1 MKVKPEIVFHTS
13 WFQIGAVVPGA
24 ESSGTSDPYYC
35 LIRAPGV
42 LACMLDA
49 AGRLVLVE
57 QYRPPLG
64 RTTLEMPAGAIEDG
78 ETPEQAVIREAIE
91 ETGYVCHQW
100 FEISPMRMMLNRE
113 DVIEYFYIG
122 LGAHKALTWQATER
136 AKARLVKR
144 GDFPDLVKSGQ
155 FEQTLAL
162 GGMYLAEKIFD
173 VDLLTMSLEEIK
185 AKLKVAGRKGT
196 RAEP

>member
-1 MKVKPEIVFHTS
+1 MKIKPDIVFHTP
-13 WFQIGAVVPGA
+13 WFQIGAVAPGA

-35 LIRAPGV
+35 LVRAPGV

-49 AGRLVLVE
+49 EGRLVLVE

-100 FEISPMRMMLNRE
+100 LEISPMRIMLNRE
-113 DVIEYFYIG
+113 DVIEYFYTG
-122 LGAHKALTWQATER
+122 LDAHKALTGQATER
-136 AKARLVKR
+136 AKVRLVKR
-144 GDFPDLVKSGQ
+144 DDFLDMVKSGQ

-185 AKLKVAGRKGT
+185 AKVEVGRRKGT
-196 RAEP
+196 RTEP